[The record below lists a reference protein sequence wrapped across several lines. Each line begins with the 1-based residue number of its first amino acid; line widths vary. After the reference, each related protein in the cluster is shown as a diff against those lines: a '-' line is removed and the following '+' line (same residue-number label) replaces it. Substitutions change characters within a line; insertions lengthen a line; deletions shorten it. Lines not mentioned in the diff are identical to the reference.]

1 MSFEKAFEAF
11 ADAPEELFH
20 GLVGFDD
27 SFFLGRV
34 EEGALGEFFVEGFGR
49 GGFEGR
55 EDTYGV
61 GELPEK
67 DLVLREK
74 ETIKLLLFKDIG
86 LHRGHSLK

>member
-34 EEGALGEFFVEGFGR
+34 EEGALGEFFVEGFGG
-49 GGFEGR
+49 GGFKRR
-55 EDTYGV
+55 ED
-61 GELPEK
+61 
-67 DLVLREK
+67 
-74 ETIKLLLFKDIG
+74 I
-86 LHRGHSLK
+86 